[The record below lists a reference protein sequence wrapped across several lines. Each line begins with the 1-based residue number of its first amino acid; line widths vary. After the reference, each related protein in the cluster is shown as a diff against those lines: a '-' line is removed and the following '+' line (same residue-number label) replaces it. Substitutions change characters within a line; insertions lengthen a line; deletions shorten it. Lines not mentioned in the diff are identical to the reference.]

1 MSMQPPQDRERLL
14 FLQGE
19 RLRLSVEQPPTGGGT
34 HYEPQTAQ
42 EAQALLLPLV
52 QGVVSRAIQLSEE
65 LRGDR
70 LYIETQLLP
79 NYLAPSHFP
88 VALLNEMG
96 AVSVGSR
103 SAPDTYRTA
112 RREQET
118 VSRRL
123 ILAVEDEGLER
134 FQRLVEQPG
143 RGRTEQQAFAELRK
157 LDDVGI
163 REPDEVVLRV
173 PEDETEEIVW
183 EAVLHPATTIDGEP
197 VAAND
202 ATVDKWFALVEQ
214 RGGRSHRDYVRRV
227 GGLTFAPITLRGSA
241 AREVARF
248 NPLRALRP
256 MPPIRPVPTISLR
269 AVGPV
274 GHVTPPAVLAPL
286 VDDPHVAVFDGG
298 VDNRTTRSPIF
309 PDADTDLTTE
319 GVDRRGLDHGT
330 CVVGTTLYGL
340 AQAGSQLPR
349 PALPVTSY
357 RIFPIPSMLG
367 LDEYWLLDQI
377 KDVVSGGDYR
387 IVNLSLGPEKAVE
400 DTAEPDRWTSELDHL
415 ASELDV
421 LFVVSAGNGG
431 EGDRATGL
439 HRVQVPGDMVNGL
452 GVGASDLEAPRTP
465 WARAPYSSMGPG
477 RHGNR
482 VQPSGLQFGGADGHP
497 FPQLTA
503 AGNVMERPE
512 WVGTSFAA
520 PLVTHALSELT
531 TRLPKPT
538 ANVLR
543 AFAVHFA
550 ERKRRGHDVDE
561 NGHGRFPL
569 SFDPFLR
576 CDANEAHVLF
586 EDEIDMGDLLG
597 YRIPLPNAVQ
607 GPVELVLTLAYA
619 SPIEATQPTEY
630 TRVSLDMAL
639 RPHQFQHGFNP
650 PAGMGGSRQVC
661 DFRTDEAA
669 ALMRNGWM
677 MSQEPVTKSLGS
689 GPRSPEIDLRDAG
702 KWETVRHH
710 RVRLRPGEFDNPRIE
725 LSYVARR
732 GGRLVHESS
741 PVRFALLVTMRDQS
755 NDGQL
760 YDLVEAQFPALRAL
774 APIGARIR
782 VRSRA
787 R

>member
-1 MSMQPPQDRERLL
+1 M
-14 FLQGE
+14 
-19 RLRLSVEQPPTGGGT
+19 
-34 HYEPQTAQ
+34 
-42 EAQALLLPLV
+42 
-52 QGVVSRAIQLSEE
+52 QGVVARAIQLSDE
-65 LRGDR
+65 LRGER
-70 LYIETQLLP
+70 LYIEAQLLP

-88 VALLNEMG
+88 GALVDELR
-96 AVSVGSR
+96 AVTVGSR
-103 SAPDTYRTA
+103 SARDTYRTA

-118 VSRRL
+118 VTRRL

-157 LDDVGI
+157 LDHVGM
-163 REPDEVVLRV
+163 REPDQVIIRV

-183 EAVLHPATTIDGEP
+183 EAVLHPASTVDGEP

-214 RGGRSHRDYVRRV
+214 RGGRSHREYVRRV
-227 GGLTFAPITLRGSA
+227 GGLTFAPISLRGSA

-274 GHVTPPAVLAPL
+274 GHVTPPAVVVPL
-286 VDDPHVAVFDGG
+286 INDPHVAVFDGG
-298 VDNRTTRSPIF
+298 VDNRTTPSAIF
-309 PDADTDLTTE
+309 PDADMDLTTQA
-319 GVDRRGLDHGT
+319 VQRQGLDHGT

-340 AQAGSQLPR
+340 PTAGSQLPR
-349 PALPVTSY
+349 PSLPVTSY
-357 RIFPIPSMLG
+357 RNFPIPSAPG

-377 KDVVSGGDYR
+377 KNEVSGGNYR
-387 IVNLSLGPEKAVE
+387 IVNLSLGPDKAVE

-421 LFVVSAGNGG
+421 LFIVAAGNGG

-452 GVGASDLEAPRTP
+452 GVGASDIEPPHTP
-465 WARAPYSSMGPG
+465 WERAPYSSTGPG

-482 VQPSGLQFGGADGHP
+482 IQPSGVQFGGANGHP

-503 AGNVMERPE
+503 AGNVVERPE

-520 PLVTHALSELT
+520 PLVTHALSELA

-543 AFAVHFA
+543 AFSVHFA
-550 ERKRRGHDVDE
+550 ERKRRRHDFRE
-561 NGHGRFPL
+561 NGYGRFPL
-569 SFDPFLR
+569 SFDPHLR
-576 CDANEAHVLF
+576 CDADEAHVLF

-597 YRIPLPNAVQ
+597 YRIPLPTAVVA
-607 GPVELVLTLAYA
+607 PVELLLTLAYA

-630 TRVSLDMAL
+630 TRASLDMAL
-639 RPHQFQHGFNP
+639 RPHQYQHAFNS
-650 PAGMGGSRQVC
+650 PAGAGAGGGRQVF
-661 DFRTDEAA
+661 DYRSDEAI
-669 ALMRNGWM
+669 ALIRYGWM

-702 KWETVRHH
+702 KWETMRNH
-710 RVRLRPGEFDNPRIE
+710 RVRLRPGEFNNPRIE

-732 GGRLVHESS
+732 GGRLVHESA

-755 NDGQL
+755 GGGEL

-774 APIGARIR
+774 APIGARVR
-782 VRSRA
+782 LRTRSR
-787 R
+787 